1 MIIKNWQ
8 KSIDSVV
15 KWAEDRGINVCFG
28 KDLEDQFCY
37 KERVIHINTN
47 QTKENRFYVLLH
59 ECGHYLISMTSSNF
73 VRDMPLYK
81 GFTGGEDGRVA
92 RSKAYH
98 VSLVAEETEAWR
110 RGRNLARRLGESI
123 DNKRYDNMMAN
134 CVYTYIKY

>member
-1 MIIKNWQ
+1 VIIKNWQ

-59 ECGHYLISMTSSNF
+59 ECGHYLISKTSSNF
-73 VRDMPLYK
+73 VRDMPMYK
-81 GFTGGEDGRVA
+81 GFTGGEDGRV
-92 RSKAYH
+92 
-98 VSLVAEETEAWR
+98 LVLRLTMCHLLLKR
-110 RGRNLARRLGESI
+110 LRLG
-123 DNKRYDNMMAN
+123 
-134 CVYTYIKY
+134 VVGVT